1 MNSAR
6 VELLRERLQTALR
19 PTAIEIE
26 DQSHLHAGHPGARDG
41 KGHFRVKIIS
51 ECFADL
57 RPLQRHKLVYDA
69 VTDLM
74 ESDVHALSIEALTP
88 SENKSV

>member
-26 DQSHLHAGHPGARDG
+26 DQSHLHAGHPGAREG

-51 ECFADL
+51 DSFADL

-88 SENKSV
+88 SEDKSV

>member
-19 PTAIEIE
+19 PTALEIE
-26 DQSHLHAGHPGARDG
+26 DQSLLHAGHPGAREG
-41 KGHFRVKIIS
+41 KGHFRVKIVS
-51 ECFADL
+51 ESFADL

-88 SENKSV
+88 SEDKSV